1 MNITAIV
8 LDLLLVAAVIY
19 YFGHG
24 WRKGFLSTL
33 VHVVGYVLACCGA
46 YIGIRALAET
56 TYQLFIR
63 QKLVQSVSDALRD
76 YESKLVSDG
85 VTTISNLSGET
96 KAVEGVILRIASEY
110 SDGRTIYK
118 FLLESPQ
125 DILFTAQASVSP
137 ELALTQPGDRVSASY
152 LLSSNGIADADS
164 FDNLEFTQQAS

>member
-1 MNITAIV
+1 M
-8 LDLLLVAAVIY
+8 
-19 YFGHG
+19 
-24 WRKGFLSTL
+24 
-33 VHVVGYVLACCGA
+33 
-46 YIGIRALAET
+46 
-56 TYQLFIR
+56 
-63 QKLVQSVSDALRD
+63 
-76 YESKLVSDG
+76 
-85 VTTISNLSGET
+85 
-96 KAVEGVILRIASEY
+96 ILRIASEY